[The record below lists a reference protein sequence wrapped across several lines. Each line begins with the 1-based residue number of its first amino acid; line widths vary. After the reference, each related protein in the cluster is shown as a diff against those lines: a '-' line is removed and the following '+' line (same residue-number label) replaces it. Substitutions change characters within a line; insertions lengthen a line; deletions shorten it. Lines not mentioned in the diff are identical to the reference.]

1 MRLILSLAIF
11 FAWISLSSV
20 ALADAV
26 VVVKLRDSAGKP
38 AEGKVTL
45 TLKEKTYS
53 CQTQQGTCS
62 MSDVPGGTYQVS
74 VQPASG
80 SHAPTRQVMI
90 PPSGK
95 VELYV
100 ASEGTKS

>member
-1 MRLILSLAIF
+1 MRQVLSLAILFTGF
-11 FAWISLSSV
+11 FFSSV
-20 ALADAV
+20 AFADAV

-38 AEGKVTL
+38 VEGKVTL

-53 CQTQQGTCS
+53 CQTQQGTCTIN
-62 MSDVPGGTYQVS
+62 DVPGGTYQVAA
-74 VQPASG
+74 QPASG
-80 SHAPTRQVMI
+80 SRAPTRQVMI

-100 ASEGTKS
+100 SSERTKA